1 MAGGNAQPGGAPAAG
16 GKEALGGLMVDE
28 ALGELDEVIAA
39 GVETP
44 RLARALHGGQD
55 QPRERAD
62 DRNDDQHLDESEGAA
77 GFVTV
82 KPPVTHRKSSSFKG
96 GSPLNHPATVVD
108 RDALFC
114 EFEVNR

>member
-1 MAGGNAQPGGAPAAG
+1 
-16 GKEALGGLMVDE
+16 MVNE
-28 ALGELDEVIAA
+28 SLGELDEIIAA
-39 GVETP
+39 CVEPTRLP
-44 RLARALHGGQD
+44 RTLHGGQD
-55 QPRERAD
+55 QARERAD
-62 DRNDDQHLDESEGAA
+62 DRNNHEQLHEGEAAA

-82 KPPVTHRKSSSFKG
+82 KPTVTHRKSSSFKG